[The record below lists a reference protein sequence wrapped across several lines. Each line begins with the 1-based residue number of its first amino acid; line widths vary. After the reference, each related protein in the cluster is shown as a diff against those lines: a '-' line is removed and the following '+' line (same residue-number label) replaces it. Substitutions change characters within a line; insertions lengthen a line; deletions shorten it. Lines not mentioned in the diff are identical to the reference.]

1 MQKRSEFILSLQES
15 HSNYT
20 ATICLHSQP
29 TITEKI
35 NKIREKDK
43 KIIMNIT
50 SSGFVVNTVGF
61 TWHHVALHIYVYI
74 LYCSCFLHKKILPQV
89 LKKMYNKMY
98 F

>member
-61 TWHHVALHIYVYI
+61 TWHHVALHIYGYI
-74 LYCSCFLHKKILPQV
+74 VPIFYIKRSCLGFWKKLPI
-89 LKKMYNKMY
+89 KCISD
-98 F
+98 